1 MSYNWSEKTILI
13 AEDIDANFLF
23 LEKILQ
29 DTKVKIVRA
38 INGKEAIDIYKE
50 NQNIN
55 LILMDIRMP
64 EIDGFDAT
72 KEIKKI
78 NKNVPIIVETAY
90 SIEHGKEMGKESG
103 CDDYIVKPI
112 NINKLIAVIN
122 KHINNC

>member
-1 MSYNWSEKTILI
+1 MSYNWSDKTILI
-13 AEDIDANFLF
+13 AEDVDVNFLF

-29 DTKVKIVRA
+29 ETEVNIIRA
-38 INGKEAIDIYKE
+38 INGKEAIDIYRN
-50 NQNIN
+50 NQKIN

-78 NKNVPIIVETAY
+78 NMNVPIIVQTAFN
-90 SIEHGKEMGKESG
+90 IENGKILGKESG

-112 NINKLIAVIN
+112 NINKLIAIIY
-122 KHINNC
+122 KYI

>member
-1 MSYNWSEKTILI
+1 MNYNWSDKTILI

-29 DTKVKIVRA
+29 DTRVKIIRA
-38 INGKEAIDIYKE
+38 INGKEAIDIYKN
-50 NQNIN
+50 NQNID

-78 NKNVPIIVETAY
+78 NNNVPIVVETAY
-90 SIEHGKEMGKESG
+90 NIENGKKMGKESG

-122 KHINNC
+122 KFI

>member
-1 MSYNWSEKTILI
+1 MSYNWSDKTILI
-13 AEDIDANFLF
+13 AEDVDANFLF

-29 DTKVKIVRA
+29 DTNVKILRA
-38 INGKEAIDIYKE
+38 VNGKEAIDIYKN
-50 NQNIN
+50 NQDID

-64 EIDGFDAT
+64 EVDGFDAT

-90 SIEHGKEMGKESG
+90 NIENGKILGKESG
-103 CDDYIVKPI
+103 CDEYIVKPI

-122 KHINNC
+122 KFIQ